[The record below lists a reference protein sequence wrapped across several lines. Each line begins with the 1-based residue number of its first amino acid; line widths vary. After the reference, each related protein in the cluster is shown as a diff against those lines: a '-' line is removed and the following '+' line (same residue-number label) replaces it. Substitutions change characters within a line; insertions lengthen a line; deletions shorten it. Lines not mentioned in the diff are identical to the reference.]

1 MPDVTSHCWLQHA
14 CRVQLDGGEAG
25 LAFVVEQLQQAFYS
39 HQARQKSV
47 QVVPT
52 APFCSRA
59 DKPPVWRHIPSL
71 LHKQQVTIQNTFVIW
86 RNS

>member
-39 HQARQKSV
+39 HQARQKSM
-47 QVVPT
+47 QVLPS
-52 APFCSRA
+52 PFCSRT
-59 DKPPVWRHIPSL
+59 DKPLEWHHTPSL
-71 LHKQQVTIQNTFVIW
+71 LHKQQVTI
-86 RNS
+86 